1 MLLFLIFISSG
12 LFLGWSLGGNDTANI
27 FGSAVGSKML
37 SFKKAAI
44 IASIFV
50 IIGAVFQ
57 GRGGAET
64 LNALGNVDALA
75 GGFTVTLCAAIVVFT
90 MTKRSLPVSTSQA
103 VVGAIIG
110 WTFFTGHTTDTRVL
124 GKIVSTWV
132 TGPLLGMAFS
142 AGLFVLTR
150 IFLRKAKI
158 HVIKLDHYIRVS
170 LILAGAFGAYSL
182 GANNIGNVMGVF
194 VSAAPDVVLNFGLFS
209 LDGVQLL
216 FLAGGL
222 AIAVGVFTYSEKVMN
237 TVGNG
242 ILSLSPEAAIVV
254 VLSHGLVL
262 FLFSSAS
269 FSEFLKSVGLPPLPL
284 VPVSSTQ
291 VIIGSVLGIGLI
303 KGARE
308 IKLKTI
314 FGIVAGWVATP
325 VISGIVTFFMLF
337 FVKNVFDL
345 QVTASEPVKQAVE
358 AAPDIAPDLLRQV
371 NLIMPGILF
380 LAALII
386 FTLVFLVFKQ
396 QKLRLKAENE
406 LLTQQNQLFA
416 AQKTINE
423 FEINAIQRE
432 KTMLETKLELKR
444 KEFANAALNL
454 TDQRTYLDKIL
465 NELELA
471 KGEDSSDKIRKKIQ
485 DIQNHLRQRMTFSG
499 VKENFYTQ
507 VEKVHKDFLLKLEN
521 RFPQLTENEKK
532 LTTLTRMN
540 LSTKEIAT
548 LMNISAKSV
557 EVARY
562 RLKKTFGLSRADNLI
577 QFIHNI

>member
-12 LFLGWSLGGNDTANI
+12 LFLGWSLGANDTANI

-44 IASIFV
+44 IASVFV
-50 IIGAVFQ
+50 ILGAVFQ

-75 GGFTVTLCAAIVVFT
+75 GGFTVTLCAALVVFT

-110 WTFFTGHTTDTRVL
+110 WTFFTGHSADTRVL
-124 GKIVSTWV
+124 GKIVSTWI

-158 HVIKLDHYIRVS
+158 HIIKLDYYIRVS

-182 GANNIGNVMGVF
+182 GANNIGNIMGVF
-194 VSAAPDVVLNFGLFS
+194 VSAAPNVVLNFGLFS
-209 LDGVQLL
+209 LDGIQLL

-269 FSEFLKSVGLPPLPL
+269 LSEFLKSAGLPPLPL

-291 VIIGSVLGIGLI
+291 VIIGSVLGIGII

-325 VISGIVTFFMLF
+325 VIAGIVTFFMLF
-337 FVKNVFDL
+337 FVQNVFNL
-345 QVTASEPVKQAVE
+345 QVTASEPVKQAIVTTPE
-358 AAPDIAPDLLRQV
+358 IATNLLHKI
-371 NLIMPGILF
+371 NLIMPGIIL
-380 LAALII
+380 LAGLVI
-386 FTLVFLVFKQ
+386 FTLVFMVFKQ

-406 LLTQQNQLFA
+406 LLTQQNQLFS

-432 KTMLETKLELKR
+432 KSMLETKLELKR

-471 KGEDSSDKIRKKIQ
+471 KGEDSPDKIRKKIQ

-562 RLKKTFGLSRADNLI
+562 RLKKTFGLTRADNLI

>member
-1 MLLFLIFISSG
+1 
-12 LFLGWSLGGNDTANI
+12 
-27 FGSAVGSKML
+27 ML

-44 IASIFV
+44 IASVFV
-50 IIGAVFQ
+50 ILGAVFQ

-64 LNALGNVDALA
+64 LNALGRVDALA
-75 GGFTVTLCAAIVVFT
+75 GAFTVTLCAALVVFT
-90 MTKRSLPVSTSQA
+90 MTKRTLPVSTSQA

-110 WTFFTGHTTDTRVL
+110 WSFFTGHPTDTKVL
-124 GKIVSTWV
+124 GKIVSTWIS
-132 TGPLLGMAFS
+132 GPLLGMGFS
-142 AGLFVLTR
+142 AGLFVLLR

-158 HVIKLDHYIRVS
+158 HIIKLDYMIRIG

-194 VSAAPDVVLNFGLFS
+194 VSAAPDIILNFGFFS

-222 AIAVGVFTYSEKVMN
+222 AIAVGVFTYSERVMN

-262 FLFSSAS
+262 FLFSSS
-269 FSEFLKSVGLPPLPL
+269 GFSNYLITIGLPPLPL

-291 VIIGSVLGIGLI
+291 VIIGSVMGIGFI

-308 IKLKTI
+308 INIKTI
-314 FGIVAGWVATP
+314 FGIVAGWIATP
-325 VISGIVTFFMLF
+325 VISGIVTFFALF
-337 FVKNVFDL
+337 FAKNVFDL
-345 QVTASEPVKQAVE
+345 QVTATEPVKQVVE
-358 AAPDIAPDLLRQV
+358 SSPDFAPEVLHQINMIL
-371 NLIMPGILF
+371 PGILI
-380 LAALII
+380 LAGITI
-386 FTLVFLVFKQ
+386 FVLVFLVFRQ

-406 LLTQQNQLFA
+406 LLVQQNQLFS
-416 AQKTINE
+416 AQKALNE

-432 KTMLETKLELKR
+432 KNILETKLELKR

-454 TDQRTYLDKIL
+454 TDQRTFLEKVLI
-465 NELELA
+465 ELE
-471 KGEDSSDKIRKKIQ
+471 KIKNEESLTEIRRILH
-485 DIQNHLRQRMTFSG
+485 DASFLIRQKMTFS
-499 VKENFYTQ
+499 VKKEDFYSQ
-507 VEKVHKDFLLKLEN
+507 VEQVQKDFLMKLETK
-521 RFPQLTENEKK
+521 FPKLTENEKR

-548 LMNISAKSV
+548 MMNISAKSV

-562 RLKKTFGLSRADNLI
+562 RLKKTFGLTSNDNLI